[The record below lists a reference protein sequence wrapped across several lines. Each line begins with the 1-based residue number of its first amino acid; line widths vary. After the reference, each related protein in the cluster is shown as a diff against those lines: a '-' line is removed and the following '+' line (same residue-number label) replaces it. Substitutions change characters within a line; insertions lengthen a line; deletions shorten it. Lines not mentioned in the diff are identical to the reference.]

1 MSAPSARNKAKDHRP
16 KVISF
21 RTALDGLNI
30 AARQSVLWPC
40 HAFNIS
46 IPQKKKSGLNVF
58 EETVFKITEIE
69 SGDTEKIAL
78 LTCLENELVAFIQNR
93 LNQLGLLNDRYELS
107 EHGQEL
113 LNEWQNK
120 SDGNLEYTVATV
132 FVDLLSGKLLPYVST
147 EQLNYKKIE
156 NLYSKENP
164 QKKGEFEHYVNFFI
178 NPTDE
183 KWIRSIQIRPA
194 KDSCWKAVPDSND
207 IIRAIREFKK
217 KYKRHALLNQG
228 VGQYPPPVPMAEAI
242 SLHENPELVYL
253 HCNVLI
259 QIGNSDLLV
268 TDGCGFG
275 FSESFTN
282 YLTSQ
287 DWQWVIDLKNKG
299 VIDRLSSDQSNEE
312 AEDESSATDGLKK
325 YPRIARP
332 LRRAQEYLSDA
343 EKIEVDSSNDEQEFA
358 RLTGLAVVA
367 LYEAIEWALR
377 FVVSD
382 NPVIHWERLFSSQSY
397 RENDKILRSFATKIG
412 FDVSDRVKALLQVKP
427 GKIRSVDRGVS
438 EMQPLLAL
446 AIAGAINDP
455 NHPLNHLA
463 IEDSGC
469 LSFINSLK
477 EVRDPVSHGSSPDV
491 ELSPE
496 TLKGYCDRTTRLIQS
511 LIPDITEG
519 AYTAKTRQGRDIDQV
534 RLKARIDLDK
544 SLGLGF
550 VQAVSPSLREELVKV
565 TILSQSKKLSEE
577 QKKQYV
583 FTLASIMQLSLLEVA
598 KDRRS
603 SVNNRTNLRDEAIE
617 EIVQSGF
624 YPAPDAIPKQ
634 ISTVNTKRLYRA
646 VQGSSTTLGAH
657 LLGVF
662 LLGSESE
669 LIELQKSDPSFVE
682 FIDKLIMLRGH
693 NEPLSHYSKN
703 SIDDL
708 MTYKNHAFKV
718 IKIISEVF

>member
-46 IPQKKKSGLNVF
+46 IPQKKKSSLNVF
-58 EETVFKITEIE
+58 EETVLRITEIE

-132 FVDLLSGKLLPYVST
+132 FLDLLSGKLLPYVST
-147 EQLNYKKIE
+147 EQLSYKKISRIGD
-156 NLYSKENP
+156 N
-164 QKKGEFEHYVNFFI
+164 GFI
-178 NPTDE
+178 DFLNNPTNE
-183 KWIRSIQIRPA
+183 KSRVSARQIRPA
-194 KDSCWKAVPDSND
+194 KDSFWKAVPDSND
-207 IIRAIREFKK
+207 VIRAIREFKK
-217 KYKRHALLNQG
+217 KYKRHALLSQA
-228 VGQYPPPVPMAEAI
+228 VDQYPPPVPVAEAI
-242 SLHENPELVYL
+242 TLHENPELVYL

-275 FSESFTN
+275 FSESFAN

-299 VIDRLSSDQSNEE
+299 VIDKLSPDQSNEQ
-312 AEDESSATDGLKK
+312 AEDESSVADGLKR

-332 LRRAQEYLSDA
+332 LRRAQEYLSYA

-377 FVVSD
+377 FVVTD
-382 NPVIHWERLFSSQSY
+382 TPVTHWERLFSSQSY
-397 RENDKILRSFATKIG
+397 RENDKILRSFAIKIG
-412 FDVSDRVKALLQVKP
+412 FDVSDSVKALLQVKP
-427 GKIRSVDRGVS
+427 GKIRAVDRGVS

-455 NHPLNHLA
+455 NHPLHHLA

-469 LSFINSLK
+469 LSFINALK
-477 EVRDPVSHGSSPDV
+477 EVRDPVSHGSSTDV

-496 TLKGYCDRTTRLIQS
+496 TLEGYRDRTIRLIQS
-511 LIPDITEG
+511 LIPDITAV
-519 AYTAKTRQGRDIDQV
+519 AYTATSRQERDIDQV
-534 RLKARIDLDK
+534 RLKARIELDM

-550 VQAVSPSLREELVKV
+550 VQAVSPSLREELVKA
-565 TILSQSKKLSEE
+565 TILSQRETLDNE
-577 QKKQYV
+577 QLQRYINV
-583 FTLASIMQLSLLEVA
+583 LASIMQLSLFEVA
-598 KDRRS
+598 KGRAS
-603 SVNNRTNLRDEAIE
+603 SVKNQANLRDEAIE
-617 EIVQSGF
+617 KIVQSGF
-624 YPAPDAIPKQ
+624 YPAPDSIPEQ

-646 VQGSSTTLGAH
+646 LQGSSTTLGAH
-657 LLGVF
+657 LLAVF
-662 LLGSESE
+662 LLGSERE
-669 LIELQKSDPSFVE
+669 LVELQKTDPKFVE
-682 FIDKLIMLRGH
+682 LVANLIRLRGH
-693 NEPLSHYSKN
+693 GNKQQSDFSEDDMEALKN
-703 SIDDL
+703 NVL
-708 MTYKNHAFKV
+708 KA
-718 IKIISEVF
+718 IKIIMEVF

>member
-1 MSAPSARNKAKDHRP
+1 MSAPSIKKSAKDHRP

-21 RTALDGLNI
+21 RSALDGLNI

-58 EETVFKITEIE
+58 EETVLKITEIE

-78 LTCLENELVAFIQNR
+78 LTCLEKELVAFIQNR

-113 LNEWQNK
+113 LKEWQNK

-147 EQLNYKKIE
+147 EQLSYKKISRIGD
-156 NLYSKENP
+156 NGFIDFL
-164 QKKGEFEHYVNFFI
+164 I
-178 NPTDE
+178 NPTNE
-183 KWIRSIQIRPA
+183 KSRVSARQIRPA
-194 KDSCWKAVPDSND
+194 KDSFWKAVPDSND

-228 VGQYPPPVPMAEAI
+228 VDQYPPPVPMAEAI

-275 FSESFTN
+275 FSESFAN

-287 DWQWVIDLKNKG
+287 DWKWVIDLKNKG

-312 AEDESSATDGLKK
+312 AEDESSAADGLKK

-343 EKIEVDSSNDEQEFA
+343 EKIDVDSSNDEQEFA

-382 NPVIHWERLFSSQSY
+382 NPVTHWERLFSSQSY

-412 FDVSDRVKALLQVKP
+412 FDVSDSVKALLQVKP
-427 GKIRSVDRGVS
+427 GKIRAVDRGVS

-446 AIAGAINDP
+446 AIAGAKNDP

-469 LSFINSLK
+469 LSFINALK
-477 EVRDPVSHGSSPDV
+477 EVRDPVSHGSSTDV

-496 TLKGYCDRTTRLIQS
+496 TLEGYRDRTTRLIQS
-511 LIPDITEG
+511 LIPDITED
-519 AYTAKTRQGRDIDQV
+519 AYTAKTKQERDIDQV
-534 RLKARIDLDK
+534 RLKARIELDK

-550 VQAVSPSLREELVKV
+550 VQAVSPSLREELVKA
-565 TILSQSKKLSEE
+565 TILSQKATLDNE
-577 QKKQYV
+577 QIQRYINL
-583 FTLASIMQLSLLEVA
+583 LASIVQLSLLEVA
-598 KDRRS
+598 KDRRKI
-603 SVNNRTNLRDEAIE
+603 VKNRNKLRDEAIE
-617 EIVQSGF
+617 KIVQSGLV
-624 YPAPDAIPKQ
+624 PASDAIPVQ
-634 ISTVNTKRLYRA
+634 ISTVNADRLYRA
-646 VQGSSTTLGAH
+646 TQGSSTTLGAQ
-657 LLGVF
+657 LLALC
-662 LLGSESE
+662 LLASEGELLVLKRCFPNCFE
-669 LIELQKSDPSFVE
+669 LIA
-682 FIDKLIMLRGH
+682 KLIKLRGH
-693 NEPLSHYSKN
+693 G
-703 SIDDL
+703 
-708 MTYKNHAFKV
+708 NHHQHDFTRENLESLKINVFKLV
-718 IKIISEVF
+718 KIIMEVF

>member
-1 MSAPSARNKAKDHRP
+1 MSATSTKKSAKDHRP

-58 EETVFKITEIE
+58 EETVLKITEIE

-78 LTCLENELVAFIQNR
+78 LTCLEKELVAFIQNR
-93 LNQLGLLNDRYELS
+93 LNQLALLNDRYELS

-147 EQLNYKKIE
+147 EQLSYKKISRIGD
-156 NLYSKENP
+156 NGFIDFL
-164 QKKGEFEHYVNFFI
+164 I
-178 NPTDE
+178 NPTND
-183 KWIRSIQIRPA
+183 KSRVSARQIRPA
-194 KDSCWKAVPDSND
+194 KDSFWKAEPDSNG

-217 KYKRHALLNQG
+217 KYKRYALLNQG
-228 VGQYPPPVPMAEAI
+228 VDQYPPPVPMAEAI

-268 TDGCGFG
+268 TDGFGFG
-275 FSESFTN
+275 FSETFAN

-312 AEDESSATDGLKK
+312 VQDDSSAADGLKK
-325 YPRIARP
+325 YPRIARA

-343 EKIEVDSSNDEQEFA
+343 EKIEVDSSNDEQEFVS
-358 RLTGLAVVA
+358 LTGLAVVA

-412 FDVSDRVKALLQVKP
+412 FDVSDSVKALLQVKP
-427 GKIRSVDRGVS
+427 GKIRAVDRGVA

-455 NHPLNHLA
+455 NHPLNNLA

-469 LSFINSLK
+469 LSFINALK
-477 EVRDPVSHGSSPDV
+477 EVRDPVSHGSSTNV

-496 TLKGYCDRTTRLIQS
+496 TLEGYRDRTTRLIQS
-511 LIPDITEG
+511 LISDITED
-519 AYTAKTRQGRDIDQV
+519 AYKAKTKQERDIDQV
-534 RLKARIDLDK
+534 RLKARIELDK

-565 TILSQSKKLSEE
+565 TILSQSKELTKE

-598 KDRRS
+598 KGRGA
-603 SVNNRTNLRDEAIE
+603 SVKNQTNLRDVAIE
-617 EIVQSGF
+617 KIVQSGF
-624 YPAPDAIPKQ
+624 YPAPDDIPKQ
-634 ISTVNTKRLYRA
+634 IITVNTKRLYPA
-646 VQGSSTTLGAH
+646 VQGASTTLGAQ

-669 LIELQKSDPSFVE
+669 LIELRKSDSSFVE
-682 FIDKLIMLRGH
+682 FVGKLIDLRGH
-693 NEPLSHYSKN
+693 NESLSHYSKN

-718 IKIISEVF
+718 IKIITEVF

>member
-1 MSAPSARNKAKDHRP
+1 MSAPSTKKSAKDHRP

-58 EETVFKITEIE
+58 EETVLKITEIE

-78 LTCLENELVAFIQNR
+78 LTCLEKELVAFIQNR
-93 LNQLGLLNDRYELS
+93 LNQLGLLNDRYELTQQ
-107 EHGQEL
+107 GQEL
-113 LNEWQNK
+113 LDEWQNK

-147 EQLNYKKIE
+147 EQLSYKKISRIG
-156 NLYSKENP
+156 NSGFIDFL
-164 QKKGEFEHYVNFFI
+164 I
-178 NPTDE
+178 NPTNE
-183 KWIRSIQIRPA
+183 KSRVSAIQIRPA
-194 KDSCWKAVPDSND
+194 KDSFWKVVPDSND

-217 KYKRHALLNQG
+217 KYKRYALLNQD
-228 VGQYPPPVPMAEAI
+228 VDQYPPPVPMAEAI

-275 FSESFTN
+275 FSESFAN

-287 DWQWVIDLKNKG
+287 DWKWVIDLKNKG

-312 AEDESSATDGLKK
+312 AEDESSAADGLKK

-343 EKIEVDSSNDEQEFA
+343 EKIDVDSSNDEQEFF

-412 FDVSDRVKALLQVKP
+412 FEVSDSVKTLLQVKP
-427 GKIRSVDRGVS
+427 GKIRSVDRGVA

-463 IEDSGC
+463 IEDPGC
-469 LSFINSLK
+469 LSFINALK
-477 EVRDPVSHGSSPDV
+477 EVRDQVSHGSSTNV

-496 TLKGYCDRTTRLIQS
+496 ILEGYRDRTTRLIQS
-511 LIPDITEG
+511 LIPDITED
-519 AYTAKTRQGRDIDQV
+519 AYTAKTKQERDNDQV
-534 RLKARIDLDK
+534 RLKARIELDE

-550 VQAVSPSLREELVKV
+550 VQAVSPSLREELVKA
-565 TILSQSKKLSEE
+565 TILSQKATLDNE
-577 QKKQYV
+577 QIQRYINL
-583 FTLASIMQLSLLEVA
+583 LASIVQLSLFEFA
-598 KDRRS
+598 KNRRS
-603 SVNNRTNLRDEAIE
+603 SVKNLTNLRDEAIE
-617 EIVQSGF
+617 KIVQSGF

-634 ISTVNTKRLYRA
+634 ISTVDPNRLYRA

-657 LLGVF
+657 LLAVF

-669 LIELQKSDPSFVE
+669 LIELQKSDPTFVD
-682 FIDKLIMLRGH
+682 FIANLIRLRGH
-693 NEPLSHYSKN
+693 GNNQQSDFSQDDMESLKN
-703 SIDDL
+703 
-708 MTYKNHAFKV
+708 NVFKA
-718 IKIISEVF
+718 IKIITEVF

>member
-1 MSAPSARNKAKDHRP
+1 MSAKPKDHRP

-58 EETVFKITEIE
+58 EETILKITEIE

-78 LTCLENELVAFIQNR
+78 LTCLEKELVAFIQNR
-93 LNQLGLLNDRYELS
+93 LNQLGLLNDRYGLS

-147 EQLNYKKIE
+147 EQLSYKKISRIGD
-156 NLYSKENP
+156 NGFIDFL
-164 QKKGEFEHYVNFFI
+164 I
-178 NPTDE
+178 NPNNE
-183 KWIRSIQIRPA
+183 KSMVSARQIRPA
-194 KDSCWKAVPDSND
+194 KDSFWNAVPDSND

-228 VGQYPPPVPMAEAI
+228 VDQYPPPVPMAEAI

-275 FSESFTN
+275 FSESFAN

-287 DWQWVIDLKNKG
+287 DWKWVIDLKNKG
-299 VIDRLSSDQSNEE
+299 VIDRLSSDPSNEE
-312 AEDESSATDGLKK
+312 AEDESSAADGLKK
-325 YPRIARP
+325 YPLIARP
-332 LRRAQEYLSDA
+332 LRRAQEYLSEA
-343 EKIEVDSSNDEQEFA
+343 EKINVDSSNNEQEFA

-367 LYEAIEWALR
+367 LYEAVEWALR

-382 NPVIHWERLFSSQSY
+382 NPVTHWERLFSSQSY

-412 FDVSDRVKALLQVKP
+412 FDVSDSMKTLLQVKP
-427 GKIRSVDRGVS
+427 GKIRAIDRGVS

-446 AIAGAINDP
+446 AIAGAINDS

-463 IEDSGC
+463 IEDSGY
-469 LSFINSLK
+469 LSFINALK
-477 EVRDPVSHGSSPDV
+477 EVRDPVSHGSSTDA
-491 ELSPE
+491 ELSQE
-496 TLKGYCDRTTRLIQS
+496 TLEGYCDRTVRLIQS
-511 LIPDITEG
+511 LIPDMTKD
-519 AYTAKTRQGRDIDQV
+519 AYTAKTKQERDIDQV
-534 RLKARIDLDK
+534 RLKARIELDK

-565 TILSQSKKLSEE
+565 TILSQRTTLDNE
-577 QKKQYV
+577 QLQRHINL
-583 FTLASIMQLSLLEVA
+583 LASIMQLSLFEVA

-603 SVNNRTNLRDEAIE
+603 SVKNRTNLRDEAIE
-617 EIVQSGF
+617 KIVQSGF
-624 YPAPDAIPKQ
+624 YPAPDAIPVQ

-646 VQGSSTTLGAH
+646 VQGSSTTLGAQ
-657 LLGVF
+657 LLAVF
-662 LLGSESE
+662 LQGSESE
-669 LIELQKSDPSFVE
+669 LIKLQKTDPKFVE
-682 FIDKLIMLRGH
+682 LVADLIRLRGH
-693 NEPLSHYSKN
+693 GNNQQFDFSRGDMESLKN
-703 SIDDL
+703 
-708 MTYKNHAFKV
+708 KVFKA
-718 IKIISEVF
+718 IKIITEVF

>member
-1 MSAPSARNKAKDHRP
+1 MSAKPKDHRP

-58 EETVFKITEIE
+58 EETVLKITEIE

-147 EQLNYKKIE
+147 EQLSYKKISRIGD
-156 NLYSKENP
+156 NGFIDFL
-164 QKKGEFEHYVNFFI
+164 I
-178 NPTDE
+178 NPTNE
-183 KWIRSIQIRPA
+183 KSRVSARQIRPA
-194 KDSCWKAVPDSND
+194 KDSFWKAVPDSND

-228 VGQYPPPVPMAEAI
+228 VDQYPPPVPMAEAI

-275 FSESFTN
+275 FSESFAN

-299 VIDRLSSDQSNEE
+299 VIDSLSSDQSNEE

-358 RLTGLAVVA
+358 RLNGLAVVA

-382 NPVIHWERLFSSQSY
+382 NPVTHWERLFSSQSY

-412 FDVSDRVKALLQVKP
+412 FDVSDSVKALLQVKP
-427 GKIRSVDRGVS
+427 GKIRAVDRGVS

-463 IEDSGC
+463 IEDAGC
-469 LSFINSLK
+469 LSFINALK
-477 EVRDPVSHGSSPDV
+477 EVRDPVSHGSSTDV

-496 TLKGYCDRTTRLIQS
+496 TLEGYRDRTTRLIQS
-511 LIPDITEG
+511 LIPDITED
-519 AYTAKTRQGRDIDQV
+519 AYTAKTKQERDIDQV
-534 RLKARIDLDK
+534 RLKARIELDK

-565 TILSQSKKLSEE
+565 TILSQRTTLDNE
-577 QKKQYV
+577 QLQRYINL
-583 FTLASIMQLSLLEVA
+583 LASIMQLSLFEVA

-603 SVNNRTNLRDEAIE
+603 SVKNRTNLRDEAIE
-617 EIVQSGF
+617 KIVQSGF
-624 YPAPDAIPKQ
+624 YPAPDTIPEQ

-657 LLGVF
+657 LLAVF

-669 LIELQKSDPSFVE
+669 LIELQKSDPTFVD
-682 FIDKLIMLRGH
+682 FVANLIRLRGH
-693 NEPLSHYSKN
+693 GNKQQSDFSRDDMESFKN
-703 SIDDL
+703 
-708 MTYKNHAFKV
+708 NVFKA
-718 IKIISEVF
+718 IKIITEVF

>member
-1 MSAPSARNKAKDHRP
+1 MSAPSTKKSAKDHRP

-30 AARQSVLWPC
+30 AASQSVLWPC

-58 EETVFKITEIE
+58 EETVLKITEIE

-147 EQLNYKKIE
+147 EQLSYKKISRIGD
-156 NLYSKENP
+156 NGLID
-164 QKKGEFEHYVNFFI
+164 FLI
-178 NPTDE
+178 NPTNE
-183 KWIRSIQIRPA
+183 KSRVSARQIRPT
-194 KDSCWKAVPDSND
+194 KDSFWKAVPDPND

-217 KYKRHALLNQG
+217 KYKRHALLNQDID
-228 VGQYPPPVPMAEAI
+228 QYPPPVPMAEAI
-242 SLHENPELVYL
+242 SLNENPELVYL

-259 QIGNSDLLV
+259 QTGNSDLLV

-275 FSESFTN
+275 FSESFAN

-382 NPVIHWERLFSSQSY
+382 NPVTHWERLFSSQSY

-412 FDVSDRVKALLQVKP
+412 FDVSDSVKALLQVKP

-469 LSFINSLK
+469 LSFINALK
-477 EVRDPVSHGSSPDV
+477 EVRDPVSHGSSTDV

-496 TLKGYCDRTTRLIQS
+496 TLEGYRDRTTRLIQS
-511 LIPDITEG
+511 LIPDITED
-519 AYTAKTRQGRDIDQV
+519 AYTAKTKQERDIDQV
-534 RLKARIDLDK
+534 RLKARIELDK

-565 TILSQSKKLSEE
+565 TILSQRTTLDNE
-577 QKKQYV
+577 QLQRYINL
-583 FTLASIMQLSLLEVA
+583 LASIMQLSLFEVA
-598 KDRRS
+598 KDRRL
-603 SVNNRTNLRDEAIE
+603 SVKNRTNLRDEAIE
-617 EIVQSGF
+617 KIVQSGF
-624 YPAPDAIPKQ
+624 YPAPDAIPEQ

-657 LLGVF
+657 LLAVF

-669 LIELQKSDPSFVE
+669 LIELEKSDSKFVD
-682 FIDKLIMLRGH
+682 FVANLIRLRGH
-693 NEPLSHYSKN
+693 GNKQQSDFSRDDMESLKN
-703 SIDDL
+703 
-708 MTYKNHAFKV
+708 NVFKA
-718 IKIISEVF
+718 IKIITEVF

>member
-1 MSAPSARNKAKDHRP
+1 MSAKPKDHRP
-16 KVISF
+16 KIISF

-58 EETVFKITEIE
+58 EETVLKITEIE
-69 SGDTEKIAL
+69 SGDTETIAL

-147 EQLNYKKIE
+147 EQLSYKKISRIGD
-156 NLYSKENP
+156 NGFIDFL
-164 QKKGEFEHYVNFFI
+164 I
-178 NPTDE
+178 NPTNE
-183 KWIRSIQIRPA
+183 KSKVSARQIRPS
-194 KDSCWKAVPDSND
+194 KDSFWKAVPDSND

-228 VGQYPPPVPMAEAI
+228 VDQYPPPVPMAEAI

-275 FSESFTN
+275 FSESFAN

-287 DWQWVIDLKNKG
+287 DWKWVIDLKNKG

-382 NPVIHWERLFSSQSY
+382 NPVTHWERLFSSQSY

-412 FDVSDRVKALLQVKP
+412 FDVSDSVKALLQVKP
-427 GKIRSVDRGVS
+427 GKIRAVDRGVS

-469 LSFINSLK
+469 LSFINALK
-477 EVRDPVSHGSSPDV
+477 EVRDPVSHGSSTDV

-496 TLKGYCDRTTRLIQS
+496 TLEGYRDRTTRLIQS
-511 LIPDITEG
+511 LIPDITED
-519 AYTAKTRQGRDIDQV
+519 AYTAKTKQERDIDQV
-534 RLKARIDLDK
+534 RLKARIELDK

-565 TILSQSKKLSEE
+565 TILSQRTTLDNE
-577 QKKQYV
+577 QLQRYINL
-583 FTLASIMQLSLLEVA
+583 LASIMQLSLFEVA

-603 SVNNRTNLRDEAIE
+603 SVKNRTNLRDEAIE
-617 EIVQSGF
+617 KIVQSGF
-624 YPAPDAIPKQ
+624 YPAPDAIPEQ

-657 LLGVF
+657 LLAVF

-669 LIELQKSDPSFVE
+669 LIELQKSDSKFVD
-682 FIDKLIMLRGH
+682 FVANLIRLRGH
-693 NEPLSHYSKN
+693 GNKQQSDFSRDDMESLKN
-703 SIDDL
+703 
-708 MTYKNHAFKV
+708 NVFKA
-718 IKIISEVF
+718 IKIITEVF

>member
-1 MSAPSARNKAKDHRP
+1 MSAKPKDHRP

-58 EETVFKITEIE
+58 EETVLKITEIE
-69 SGDTEKIAL
+69 SGDTEKISL
-78 LTCLENELVAFIQNR
+78 LTCLDKELVAFIQNR
-93 LNQLGLLNDRYELS
+93 LNQLDLLNDRYELS

-147 EQLNYKKIE
+147 DQLIYKKISRIGD
-156 NLYSKENP
+156 NGFIDFL
-164 QKKGEFEHYVNFFI
+164 I
-178 NPTDE
+178 NPTNE
-183 KWIRSIQIRPA
+183 KSRVSARQIRPA
-194 KDSCWKAVPDSND
+194 KDSFWKAVPDSND

-228 VGQYPPPVPMAEAI
+228 VDQYPPPVPMAEAI

-275 FSESFTN
+275 FSESFAN

-287 DWQWVIDLKNKG
+287 DWKWVIDLKNKG
-299 VIDRLSSDQSNEE
+299 VIDRLNPDQSNEE
-312 AEDESSATDGLKK
+312 AEDEYSAADGLKK

-382 NPVIHWERLFSSQSY
+382 NPVTHWERLFSSQSY
-397 RENDKILRSFATKIG
+397 RENDKILRSFASKIG
-412 FDVSDRVKALLQVKP
+412 FDVSDSVKALLQVKP
-427 GKIRSVDRGVS
+427 GKIRAIDRGVS

-463 IEDSGC
+463 VEDSGC
-469 LSFINSLK
+469 LSFINALK
-477 EVRDPVSHGSSPDV
+477 EVRDPVSHGSSTDV
-491 ELSPE
+491 ELSKE
-496 TLKGYCDRTTRLIQS
+496 TLEGYCDRTIRLIQS
-511 LIPDITEG
+511 LIPDMTKD
-519 AYTAKTRQGRDIDQV
+519 AYTAKTKQATDIDQV
-534 RLKARIDLDK
+534 RLKARIELDK

-550 VQAVSPSLREELVKV
+550 VQAVSPSLREELVKL
-565 TILSQSKKLSEE
+565 TILSQRTTLDYE
-577 QKKQYV
+577 QLQRYINL
-583 FTLASIMQLSLLEVA
+583 LASIMQLSLFEVA
-598 KDRRS
+598 KDRRT
-603 SVNNRTNLRDEAIE
+603 SVKNRTNLRDEAIDT
-617 EIVQSGF
+617 IVQSGF
-624 YPAPDAIPKQ
+624 YPAPDAIPEQ

-646 VQGSSTTLGAH
+646 VQGSSTTLGAQ
-657 LLGVF
+657 LLAVF
-662 LLGSESE
+662 LQGSESE
-669 LIELQKSDPSFVE
+669 LIRLQKTDPKFVE
-682 FIDKLIMLRGH
+682 LVADLIRLRGH
-693 NEPLSHYSKN
+693 GNKQQFDFSRGDMESLKN
-703 SIDDL
+703 
-708 MTYKNHAFKV
+708 KVFKA
-718 IKIISEVF
+718 IKIITEVF

>member
-1 MSAPSARNKAKDHRP
+1 MSAPSTKKSAKDHRP

-58 EETVFKITEIE
+58 EETVLKITEIE

-78 LTCLENELVAFIQNR
+78 LTCLEKELVAFIQNR

-147 EQLNYKKIE
+147 EQLSYKKISRIGD
-156 NLYSKENP
+156 NGFIDFL
-164 QKKGEFEHYVNFFI
+164 I
-178 NPTDE
+178 NPTNE
-183 KWIRSIQIRPA
+183 KSRVSARQIRPA
-194 KDSCWKAVPDSND
+194 KDSFWKAVPDSND

-228 VGQYPPPVPMAEAI
+228 VDQYPPPVPMAEAI

-275 FSESFTN
+275 FSESFAN

-287 DWQWVIDLKNKG
+287 DWKWVIDLKNKG
-299 VIDRLSSDQSNEE
+299 VIDRLNSNQSNEE
-312 AEDESSATDGLKK
+312 ADDESSAADGLKN

-382 NPVIHWERLFSSQSY
+382 NPVTHWERLFSSQSY

-412 FDVSDRVKALLQVKP
+412 FDVSDSVKALLQVKP
-427 GKIRSVDRGVS
+427 GKIRAVDRGVS

-469 LSFINSLK
+469 LSFINALK
-477 EVRDPVSHGSSPDV
+477 EVRDPVSHGSSTDV

-496 TLKGYCDRTTRLIQS
+496 TLEGYRDRTTRLIHS
-511 LIPDITEG
+511 LIPDITED
-519 AYTAKTRQGRDIDQV
+519 AYTAKTKQERDIDQV
-534 RLKARIDLDK
+534 RLKARIELDK

-565 TILSQSKKLSEE
+565 TILSQRTTLDNE
-577 QKKQYV
+577 QLQRYINL
-583 FTLASIMQLSLLEVA
+583 LASIIQLSLLEVA
-598 KDRRS
+598 KDRRKIVKS
-603 SVNNRTNLRDEAIE
+603 RNKLRDEAIE
-617 EIVQSGF
+617 KIVQSGLV
-624 YPAPDAIPKQ
+624 PASDAIPVQ
-634 ISTVNTKRLYRA
+634 ISTVNADRLYRA
-646 VQGSSTTLGAH
+646 TQGSSTTLGAQ
-657 LLGVF
+657 LLALC
-662 LLGSESE
+662 LLASEGELLVLKRCFPNCFE
-669 LIELQKSDPSFVE
+669 LIA
-682 FIDKLIMLRGH
+682 KLIKLRGH
-693 NEPLSHYSKN
+693 G
-703 SIDDL
+703 
-708 MTYKNHAFKV
+708 NHHQHDFTRENLESLKINVFKLV
-718 IKIISEVF
+718 KIIMEVF

>member
-1 MSAPSARNKAKDHRP
+1 MSAPSTKKSAKDHRP

-58 EETVFKITEIE
+58 EETVLKITEIE

-78 LTCLENELVAFIQNR
+78 LTCLEKELVAFIQNR

-147 EQLNYKKIE
+147 EQLSYKKISRIGD
-156 NLYSKENP
+156 NGFIDFL
-164 QKKGEFEHYVNFFI
+164 I
-178 NPTDE
+178 NPTNE
-183 KWIRSIQIRPA
+183 KSRVSARQIRPA
-194 KDSCWKAVPDSND
+194 KDSFWKAVPDSND

-228 VGQYPPPVPMAEAI
+228 VDQYPPPVPMAEAI

-275 FSESFTN
+275 FSESFAN

-287 DWQWVIDLKNKG
+287 DWKWVIDLKNKG
-299 VIDRLSSDQSNEE
+299 VIDRLNSNQSNEE
-312 AEDESSATDGLKK
+312 AEDESSAADGLKN

-382 NPVIHWERLFSSQSY
+382 NPVTHWERLFSSQSY

-412 FDVSDRVKALLQVKP
+412 FDVSDSVKALLQVKP
-427 GKIRSVDRGVS
+427 GKIRAVDRGVS

-469 LSFINSLK
+469 LSFINALK
-477 EVRDPVSHGSSPDV
+477 EVRDPVSHGSSTDV

-496 TLKGYCDRTTRLIQS
+496 TLEGYRDRTTRLIQS
-511 LIPDITEG
+511 LIPDITED
-519 AYTAKTRQGRDIDQV
+519 AYTAKTKQERDIDQV
-534 RLKARIDLDK
+534 RLKARIELDK

-565 TILSQSKKLSEE
+565 TILSQRTTLDNE
-577 QKKQYV
+577 QLQRYINL
-583 FTLASIMQLSLLEVA
+583 LASIMQLSLLEVA
-598 KDRRS
+598 KDRRKIVKS
-603 SVNNRTNLRDEAIE
+603 RNKLRDEAIE
-617 EIVQSGF
+617 KIVQSGLV
-624 YPAPDAIPKQ
+624 PASDAIPVQ
-634 ISTVNTKRLYRA
+634 ISTVNADRLYRA
-646 VQGSSTTLGAH
+646 TQGSSTTLGAQ
-657 LLGVF
+657 LLALC
-662 LLGSESE
+662 LLASEGELLVLKRCFPNCFE
-669 LIELQKSDPSFVE
+669 LIA
-682 FIDKLIMLRGH
+682 KLIKLRGH
-693 NEPLSHYSKN
+693 G
-703 SIDDL
+703 
-708 MTYKNHAFKV
+708 NHHQHDFTRENLESLKINVFKLV
-718 IKIISEVF
+718 KIIMEVF

>member
-1 MSAPSARNKAKDHRP
+1 MSVLSTHKPAKDRRP

-21 RTALDGLNI
+21 NTALDGLNI

-46 IPQKKKSGLNVF
+46 IPQKKKNGLNVF
-58 EETVFKITEIE
+58 EETVLKITEIE
-69 SGDTEKIAL
+69 SADTEKIAL
-78 LTCLENELVAFIQNR
+78 FTCLEKELVAFIQNR
-93 LNQLGLLNDRYELS
+93 LNQLGLLNDRNELS

-147 EQLNYKKIE
+147 EPMSYKKI
-156 NLYSKENP
+156 SRIGD
-164 QKKGEFEHYVNFFI
+164 KGFIDFLI
-178 NPTDE
+178 NPTNE
-183 KWIRSIQIRPA
+183 KSRVSARQIRPA
-194 KDSCWKAVPDSND
+194 KDSFWKAVPDSND

-228 VGQYPPPVPMAEAI
+228 VDQYPPPVPMAEAI
-242 SLHENPELVYL
+242 SLHEYPELVYL

-275 FSESFTN
+275 FSESFAN

-287 DWQWVIDLKNKG
+287 DWKWVIDLKNKG
-299 VIDRLSSDQSNEE
+299 IIDRLSSDQSNEE
-312 AEDESSATDGLKK
+312 SENESSAADGMKK

-343 EKIEVDSSNDEQEFA
+343 EKIEVDSSNDEQEFV

-382 NPVIHWERLFSSQSY
+382 NPVTHWERLFSSQSY

-427 GKIRSVDRGVS
+427 GKIRAVDRGVS

-469 LSFINSLK
+469 LSFINALK
-477 EVRDPVSHGSSPDV
+477 EVRDPVSHGSLIDV

-496 TLKGYCDRTTRLIQS
+496 TLEGYRDRTTRLIQS
-511 LIPDITEG
+511 LIPDITED
-519 AYTAKTRQGRDIDQV
+519 AYTAKTQQERDIDQV
-534 RLKARIDLDK
+534 RLKARIELDK
-544 SLGLGF
+544 TLGLRF

-565 TILSQSKKLSEE
+565 TMLSQRTTLDNE
-577 QKKQYV
+577 QLQRYINL
-583 FTLASIMQLSLLEVA
+583 LASIMQLSLFEVA

-603 SVNNRTNLRDEAIE
+603 SVKNRTNLKDEAIE
-617 EIVQSGF
+617 KIVQSGF
-624 YPAPDAIPKQ
+624 YPAPDAIPEQ
-634 ISTVNTKRLYRA
+634 ISTVNADRLYRA
-646 VQGSSTTLGAH
+646 AQGSSTTLGAQ
-657 LLGVF
+657 LLALCLVA
-662 LLGSESE
+662 SEGELVVLKRSFPKCFE
-669 LIELQKSDPSFVE
+669 LIA
-682 FIDKLIMLRGH
+682 KLIKLRGH
-693 NEPLSHYSKN
+693 GNQYETDFSRENLESVSYTPL
-703 SIDDL
+703 
-708 MTYKNHAFKV
+708 
-718 IKIISEVF
+718 

>member
-1 MSAPSARNKAKDHRP
+1 MSAKPKDHRP

-58 EETVFKITEIE
+58 EETVLKITEIE

-93 LNQLGLLNDRYELS
+93 LNQLGLLNDHYELS

-147 EQLNYKKIE
+147 EQLSYKKISRIGD
-156 NLYSKENP
+156 NGFIDFL
-164 QKKGEFEHYVNFFI
+164 I
-178 NPTDE
+178 NPTNE
-183 KWIRSIQIRPA
+183 KSRVSARQIRPS
-194 KDSCWKAVPDSND
+194 KDSFWKAVPDSND

-228 VGQYPPPVPMAEAI
+228 VDQYPPPVPMAEAI

-275 FSESFTN
+275 FSESFAN

-382 NPVIHWERLFSSQSY
+382 NPVTHWERLFSSQSY

-412 FDVSDRVKALLQVKP
+412 FDVSDSVKALLQVKP
-427 GKIRSVDRGVS
+427 GKIRAVDRGVS

-469 LSFINSLK
+469 LSFINALK
-477 EVRDPVSHGSSPDV
+477 EVRDPVSHGSSTDV

-496 TLKGYCDRTTRLIQS
+496 TLEGYRDRTTRLIQS
-511 LIPDITEG
+511 LIPDITED
-519 AYTAKTRQGRDIDQV
+519 AYTAKTKQERDIDQV
-534 RLKARIDLDK
+534 RLKARIELDK

-565 TILSQSKKLSEE
+565 TILSQRTTLDNE
-577 QKKQYV
+577 QLQRYINL
-583 FTLASIMQLSLLEVA
+583 LASIMQLSLFEVA

-603 SVNNRTNLRDEAIE
+603 SVKNRTNLRDEAIE
-617 EIVQSGF
+617 KIVQSGF
-624 YPAPDAIPKQ
+624 YPAPDAIPEQ

-657 LLGVF
+657 LLAVF

-669 LIELQKSDPSFVE
+669 LIELQKSDPKFVD
-682 FIDKLIMLRGH
+682 FVANLIRLRGH
-693 NEPLSHYSKN
+693 GNKQQSDFSQDDMESLKN
-703 SIDDL
+703 
-708 MTYKNHAFKV
+708 NVFKA
-718 IKIISEVF
+718 IKIITEVF